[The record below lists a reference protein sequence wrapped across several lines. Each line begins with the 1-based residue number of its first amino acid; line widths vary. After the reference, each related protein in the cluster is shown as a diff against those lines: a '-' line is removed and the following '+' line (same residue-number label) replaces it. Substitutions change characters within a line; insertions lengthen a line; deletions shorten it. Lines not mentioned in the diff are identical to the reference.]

1 MRSAVDNQHYFPP
14 LYGGVECGECEMA
27 SICHSRYKYQRDRRD
42 FTYTS
47 GRCPRLPDRRG
58 FVDKSQKK
66 LYAETFPLVHAERGD
81 ESLTLSLS
89 IPGKKRL
96 KKVYPRKDGYWY
108 FRERAE
114 GRSYIRR
121 RISFNCFQTEKD
133 VLDYMSLY
141 DADYCLFR
149 AVIWDDFF

>member
-1 MRSAVDNQHYFPP
+1 MDNQRYFPP
-14 LYGGVECGECEMA
+14 LYGGVECGECDMA
-27 SICHSRYKYQRDRRD
+27 AVCHSCGKYQRDRRD

-89 IPGKKRL
+89 IPGEKRL
-96 KKVYPRKDGYWY
+96 KKVYLKKDGYWY

-114 GRSYIRR
+114 DRSYIRR
-121 RISFNCFQTEKD
+121 RINFNCFQSMKD
-133 VLDYMSLY
+133 VLDYMNLY

-149 AVIWDDFF
+149 VVIMDCFF

>member
-1 MRSAVDNQHYFPP
+1 
-14 LYGGVECGECEMA
+14 MA
-27 SICHSRYKYQRDRRD
+27 SACHSRYKYQRDRRD

-58 FVDKSQKK
+58 FVDISQKK

-89 IPGKKRL
+89 IPGEKRL
-96 KKVYPRKDGYWY
+96 KKVYLWRGGYWY

-114 GRSYIRR
+114 DRSYVRR
-121 RISFNCFQTEKD
+121 RVNFNCFRTEMD

-149 AVIWDDFF
+149 AVIGDDFF

>member
-1 MRSAVDNQHYFPP
+1 MRSAMDNQHYFPP
-14 LYGGVECGECEMA
+14 LYGGVECGECDMA
-27 SICHSRYKYQRDRRD
+27 SACHSRYKYQRDRRD

-89 IPGKKRL
+89 IPGEKRL
-96 KKVYPRKDGYWY
+96 KKVYLRKDGYWY

-114 GRSYIRR
+114 GRSYVRR
-121 RISFNCFQTEKD
+121 RVNFNCFQTETD

-141 DADYCLFR
+141 AASYCLFR
-149 AVIWDDFF
+149 AVIGDDFF

>member
-1 MRSAVDNQHYFPP
+1 MDNQRYFPP
-14 LYGGVECGECEMA
+14 LYGGVECGECDMA
-27 SICHSRYKYQRDRRD
+27 AVCHSCGKYQRDRRD

-89 IPGKKRL
+89 IRGKSGS
-96 KKVYPRKDGYWY
+96 KKC
-108 FRERAE
+108 
-114 GRSYIRR
+114 IRR
-121 RISFNCFQTEKD
+121 KTDTGISVKGRRIAPTSGAASISTVSK
-133 VLDYMSLY
+133 
-141 DADYCLFR
+141 A
-149 AVIWDDFF
+149 